1 MSAEPRHPLAD
12 LGALPLAPRARQA
25 MSVDVHAIRADGSVL
40 DATLTDLSSDGCGLD
55 CPAGLTAGEA
65 IKLSVQSRGTIFATV
80 RWSAGSRAG
89 LAFAEAVEPA
99 TADAAV
105 PRSHERT
112 AVEAEVSLRRTGKL
126 GFRVRVYDVSPG
138 GCRAEFVERPELGE
152 RVWVKF
158 DGMDMIEA
166 SVCWISGANAGL
178 SFARPIHDAVF
189 GMLLNRLHG

>member
-12 LGALPLAPRARQA
+12 LEALPLAPRARQA
-25 MSVDVHAIRADGSVL
+25 MSLGVHAIREDGSVV

-55 CPAGLTAGEA
+55 CAAGLTAGET
-65 IKLSVQSRGTIFATV
+65 IGLSVQSRGTIFATV

-89 LAFAEAVEPA
+89 LAFAA
-99 TADAAV
+99 TAEAPAADAPS

-112 AVEAEVSLRRTGKL
+112 SVEAEVGLRRTGKL
-126 GFRVRVYDVSPG
+126 NFRVRVFDVSPG
-138 GCRAEFVERPELGE
+138 GCRAEFVDRPEVGE

-166 SVCWISGANAGL
+166 SVCWIAGAKTGIR
-178 SFARPIHDAVF
+178 FARPIHGAVF
-189 GMLLNRLHG
+189 DMLLHRLHA